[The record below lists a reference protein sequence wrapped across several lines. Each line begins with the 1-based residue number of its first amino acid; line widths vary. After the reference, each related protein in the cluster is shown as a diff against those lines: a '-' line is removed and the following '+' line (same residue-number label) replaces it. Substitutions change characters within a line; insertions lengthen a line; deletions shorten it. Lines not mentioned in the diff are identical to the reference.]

1 MATNPFNPAA
11 FQKKEGEE
19 KKKAV
24 EKMPYPTTGNSTRD
38 QIRKMLWEIF
48 TANDLE
54 AKSLH
59 DEQYSC
65 AELVQTIEEEIHEST
80 GADAKSRQYRDR
92 VK

>member
-1 MATNPFNPAA
+1 
-11 FQKKEGEE
+11 
-19 KKKAV
+19 
-24 EKMPYPTTGNSTRD
+24 
-38 QIRKMLWEIF
+38 MLWEIF